1 MPSFSDYALSKV
13 KDHSLLQNQAHIN
26 GKWVSHP
33 TTFEV
38 TDPAT
43 SDVLGSVPEQGVQE
57 TKDAIQA
64 AQEAFKSWKK
74 TTAKTRHDLM
84 LKLFKLFNENLDDL
98 GAIIALE
105 NGKALAEAK
114 DPMLVYRFSDGEIE
128 LITLTRRQGEV
139 AYSASFL
146 EWFAEEAIRSD
157 GDIIPASTSGTRQ
170 LVFKQPVGVVGLITP
185 WNFPSAMITRKV
197 APALA
202 AGCTVVI
209 KAPPETP
216 FSALA
221 FAQLAKRAG
230 FPDGVINVITTKAH
244 TKDVGLELTTNPV
257 VKKISFTGSVS
268 SPGQLTPVGKLLMQ
282 QASSTLK
289 KCSFE
294 LGGLAPF
301 VVFEDA
307 DLDKAVA
314 AAVIAKFRGSGQT
327 CVCTQ
332 YHLVHSSVYDQFA
345 EKLAAKVKAFKVGNA
360 FDEGVTH
367 GPLIHDA
374 AVDKVDRHV
383 QDAVQKGAKVLVG
396 GKKAVVKG
404 GERGS
409 FYEPT
414 ILINVPSSA
423 CLGEEETFGPLAAL
437 YRFETE
443 QEALEMCN
451 SAEVGLAGYFFTEN
465 LSRVWRFAEALE
477 VGMVGLN
484 TGILSSSVVPFGG
497 VKQSGLGR
505 EGSKYGLADYQNIK
519 LLVMGGLDA

>member
-13 KDHSLLQNQAHIN
+13 KDHSLLQDQAHID
-26 GKWVSHP
+26 GEWVSHAS
-33 TTFEV
+33 TFEV

-43 SDVLGSVPEQGVQE
+43 GDVLGSVPEQGVQE
-57 TKDAIQA
+57 TKQAIQA

-114 DPMLVYRFSDGEIE
+114 
-128 LITLTRRQGEV
+128 GEV
-139 AYSASFL
+139 TYSASFL
-146 EWFAEEAIRSD
+146 EWFAEEAIRSN
-157 GDIIPASTSGTRQ
+157 GDIIPASTAGTRQ

-216 FSALA
+216 FSTLA
-221 FAQLAKRAG
+221 FVELAKRAG
-230 FPDGVINVITTKAH
+230 FPDGVINVVTTKAN
-244 TKDVGLELTTNPV
+244 TKDVGLELTTNPIV
-257 VKKISFTGSVS
+257 RKISFTGS
-268 SPGQLTPVGKLLMQ
+268 TPVGKLLMQ

-307 DLDKAVA
+307 DIDKAVA

-383 QDAVQKGAKVLVG
+383 QDAVKKGAKVLVG

-414 ILINVPSSA
+414 ILVDVPASA

-437 YRFETE
+437 YRFDTE
-443 QEALEMCN
+443 QEALDMCN

-465 LSRVWRFAEALE
+465 LSRAWRFAEALE

-484 TGILSSSVVPFGG
+484 TGVLSSSVVPFGG

>member
-1 MPSFSDYALSKV
+1 MPSFSEYALSKV
-13 KDHSLLQNQAHIN
+13 KDHSLLQDQSHIN
-26 GKWVSHP
+26 GEWVSHAS
-33 TTFEV
+33 TFQV

-43 SDVLGSVPEQGVQE
+43 GDVLGSVPEQGVQE
-57 TKDAIQA
+57 TKQAIQA

-114 DPMLVYRFSDGEIE
+114 
-128 LITLTRRQGEV
+128 GEV
-139 AYSASFL
+139 TYSASFL

-157 GDIIPASTSGTRQ
+157 GDIIPASTPGTRQ

-216 FSALA
+216 FSTLA
-221 FAQLAKRAG
+221 FVELAKRAG
-230 FPDGVINVITTKAH
+230 FPDGVINVVTTKAS
-244 TKDVGLELTTNPV
+244 TKDVGLELTTNPI
-257 VKKISFTGSVS
+257 VKKISFTGS
-268 SPGQLTPVGKLLMQ
+268 TPVGKLLMQ

-307 DLDKAVA
+307 DIDKAVA

-383 QDAVQKGAKVLVG
+383 QDAVKKGAKVLVG

-414 ILINVPSSA
+414 ILVDVPTSA

-437 YRFETE
+437 YRFDTE
-443 QEALEMCN
+443 QEALDMCN

-465 LSRVWRFAEALE
+465 LSRAWRFAEALE